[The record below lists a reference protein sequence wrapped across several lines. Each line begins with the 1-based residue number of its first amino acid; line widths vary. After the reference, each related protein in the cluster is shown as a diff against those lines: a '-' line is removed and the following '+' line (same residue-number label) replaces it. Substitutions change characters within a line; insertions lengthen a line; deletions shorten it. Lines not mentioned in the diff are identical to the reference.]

1 MTNEEEEEYL
11 HGRTNM
17 LKKEQ
22 ERLSTAFE
30 SQERSKF
37 KPIGR
42 VRKQPKMSYDRSNVK
57 LDESELSK
65 MMHNRA
71 NRGFVLQPLQ
81 KSEVVLSSNYMGQA
95 SLHL

>member
-1 MTNEEEEEYL
+1 
-11 HGRTNM
+11 
-17 LKKEQ
+17 
-22 ERLSTAFE
+22 
-30 SQERSKF
+30 
-37 KPIGR
+37 
-42 VRKQPKMSYDRSNVK
+42 MSYDRSNVK

>member
-1 MTNEEEEEYL
+1 MSNEEEEEYL

-30 SQERSKF
+30 TQERCKF

-42 VRKQPKMSYDRSNVK
+42 VRKEPKMTYERSNVK
-57 LDESELSK
+57 LD
-65 MMHNRA
+65 
-71 NRGFVLQPLQ
+71 
-81 KSEVVLSSNYMGQA
+81 
-95 SLHL
+95 